1 MIAVLKRSVLDDR
14 KRPQQFDRACCDHA
28 FVFSSSC
35 NVRPSC
41 LSIASRKIGK
51 SFVAVH
57 IDRLAYG
64 GRCDLPVKRGIHP
77 YTAKSALIKYASG
90 RIAAGRTCLFK
101 TRCGVGLRERD
112 HGVNAGPAG
121 IEVVAALL
129 WQFARECRKRRSN
142 DEQG

>member
-28 FVFSSSC
+28 LVFSSSC

-57 IDRLAYG
+57 IDRLASG

-90 RIAAGRTCLFK
+90 RIAAGRTVCSKLDAVWVLALQLPFPK
-101 TRCGVGLRERD
+101 ISESMGNHDSKIVD
-112 HGVNAGPAG
+112 AGS
-121 IEVVAALL
+121 V
-129 WQFARECRKRRSN
+129 
-142 DEQG
+142 D